1 MFTALVKLLATVTFF
16 STVLLAEEL
25 EVIFF
30 VVFMVMFAVAVTFFC
45 IVALTFSAAFL
56 VTFD

>member
-30 VVFMVMFAVAVTFFC
+30 VAFMVMFAVTFFW